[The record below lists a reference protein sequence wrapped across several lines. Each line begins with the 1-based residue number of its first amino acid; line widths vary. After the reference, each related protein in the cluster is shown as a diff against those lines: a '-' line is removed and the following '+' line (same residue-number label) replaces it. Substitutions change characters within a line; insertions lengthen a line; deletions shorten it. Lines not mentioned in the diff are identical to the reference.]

1 MRKIYKRQ
9 QREILEDWRN
19 GGDVVFEESRP
30 CCQWCGC
37 IQKKNVQP
45 GKSILC
51 EFCNTVFIAYLWSF

>member
-1 MRKIYKRQ
+1 MRKFDIKQYN
-9 QREILEDWRN
+9 LEKWRKENN
-19 GGDVVFEESRP
+19 GDFEVEESRP

-37 IQKKNVQP
+37 VQKKNVQP